1 MGLDLYTELRRVIR
15 ALNEAGVPYAV
26 VGAVAVS
33 LYARPRATQD
43 IDLLIPEDSWESVRP
58 IMAGLGYTLLA
69 FPMTVG
75 AGRIR
80 IYRVTRLEGSDLL
93 SVDFLVPQD
102 PDLLWLL
109 QDRVHAMTEGIDLW
123 VIGLRGLRTLKRLR
137 GSAQDVADL
146 EALGPE
152 EGEATDGAPTG

>member
-1 MGLDLYTELRRVIR
+1 MGLDLYVELRRIVR
-15 ALNEAGVPYAV
+15 ALNEAEIPYAV

-43 IDLLIPEDSWESVRP
+43 IDLLIPEESWEPVRT

-75 AGRIR
+75 ADQIR
-80 IYRVTRLEGSDLL
+80 IHRMTRLEGADFLC
-93 SVDFLVPQD
+93 VDFLVPQD
-102 PDLLWLL
+102 PGLLWLL
-109 QDRVHAMTEGIDLW
+109 RDRVRATAEGIDLW

-137 GSAQDVADL
+137 GSAQDFADL

-152 EGEATDGAPTG
+152 EGEGTNGPRSI

>member
-1 MGLDLYTELRRVIR
+1 MGIDLYAELRQVIQ
-15 ALNEAGVPYAV
+15 ALNKAGVPYAV

-58 IMAGLGYTLLA
+58 IMADLGYTLLA

-80 IYRVTRLEGSDLL
+80 IHRVTRLEGGDLL
-93 SVDFLVPQD
+93 SVDFLVPLD

-109 QDRVHAMTEGIDLW
+109 RDRVRARTEGIDLW

-137 GSAQDVADL
+137 GSAQDLADL
-146 EALGPE
+146 EALGLE
-152 EGEATDGAPTG
+152 EGEAADGGPAD

>member
-1 MGLDLYTELRRVIR
+1 MALDLYTELRRIVQ
-15 ALNEAGVPYAV
+15 ALNEAEVRYAV

-33 LYARPRATQD
+33 LYTKPRATQD
-43 IDLLIPEDSWESVRP
+43 IDVLIPGVAWEPVRS
-58 IMAGLGYTLLA
+58 IMADLGYTLLA

-80 IYRVTRLEGSDLL
+80 IHRVTRLEGDALL
-93 SVDFLVPQD
+93 SVDFLIPED

-109 QDRVHAMTEGIDLW
+109 EDRVRATTGGMDLW

-137 GSAQDVADL
+137 GSAQDLADL

-152 EGEATDGAPTG
+152 EGEVTRDV